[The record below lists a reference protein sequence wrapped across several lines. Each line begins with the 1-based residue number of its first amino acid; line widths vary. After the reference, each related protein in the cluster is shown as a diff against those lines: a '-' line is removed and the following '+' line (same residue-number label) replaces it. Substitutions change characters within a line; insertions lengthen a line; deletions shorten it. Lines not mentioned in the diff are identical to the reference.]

1 MYSQIA
7 FGLTLLGIFSILE
20 NIKNAQKFSLLGYL
34 IILVL
39 SFLTAASFMDF
50 LTEFGYQLQIY
61 KDIVR
66 IISALLTINFFFIIF
81 AKKIPK
87 LVIGLEVFFIL
98 LFIIVFINGFQFPVY
113 KAAVL
118 LNKSSILSLFLDALS
133 DNPIK

>member
-7 FGLTLLGIFSILE
+7 FGLILLGIFSILE
-20 NIKNAQKFSLLGYL
+20 NIKHAQKFSLLGYL
-34 IILVL
+34 MILVIL
-39 SFLTAASFMDF
+39 SITIASCLDF

-98 LFIIVFINGFQFPVY
+98 LFIIWLGAEWCPRVGVMTATAVVFYIVNMIQVF
-113 KAAVL
+113 
-118 LNKSSILSLFLDALS
+118 
-133 DNPIK
+133 

>member
-98 LFIIVFINGFQFPVY
+98 LFIIVFIN
-113 KAAVL
+113 
-118 LNKSSILSLFLDALS
+118 SSFV
-133 DNPIK
+133 